1 MKIVPQR
8 PAEQPSTL
16 CRNDGNAPVMGSALF
31 GRIGRFATETFPDAT
46 PVEHLLKLQHE
57 AVEAQMEPNDRYEY
71 ADCLICLL
79 AAAYKAGLSYDDLLG
94 VADEK
99 LTICLSRNWVRKDD
113 GTYQHCP

>member
-1 MKIVPQR
+1 MQNSNSNVEPT
-8 PAEQPSTL
+8 S
-16 CRNDGNAPVMGSALF
+16 NSGNSANLLVMGSALF
-31 GRIGRFATETFPDAT
+31 SRVGKFATEAFPDAT

-79 AAAYKAGLSYDDLLG
+79 AAAYKAGLTYDDLLG

-99 LTICLSRNWVRKDD
+99 LTICLSRSWVRKDD